1 MSSVLTGRH
10 VGGGGGKGGGGLGWV
25 SGQSGSEFFFLA
37 RGVKVHDPNDPKV
50 GVVGGGAYAPAPHA
64 PSPAAG
70 HPYNPYCPV
79 SWLPALGRLEHLLT
93 VFTAIT
99 F

>member
-1 MSSVLTGRH
+1 M
-10 VGGGGGKGGGGLGWV
+10 
-25 SGQSGSEFFFLA
+25 A

-79 SWLPALGRLEHLLT
+79 SWLPALGRSEHLLKK
-93 VFTAIT
+93 T
-99 F
+99 FGRSFVVVNIIL

>member
-1 MSSVLTGRH
+1 M
-10 VGGGGGKGGGGLGWV
+10 
-25 SGQSGSEFFFLA
+25 A

-79 SWLPALGRLEHLLT
+79 SWLPALGRSEHLLT
-93 VFTAIT
+93 VITAFGMKPHKASLTQCEYRVI
-99 F
+99 FRICFAC

>member
-1 MSSVLTGRH
+1 M
-10 VGGGGGKGGGGLGWV
+10 
-25 SGQSGSEFFFLA
+25 A

-93 VFTAIT
+93 LWLIT
-99 F
+99 FSNCRKRVVQKVLDQFVSENCLN

>member
-1 MSSVLTGRH
+1 M
-10 VGGGGGKGGGGLGWV
+10 
-25 SGQSGSEFFFLA
+25 A

-79 SWLPALGRLEHLLT
+79 SWLPALGRSEHLLMGCW
-93 VFTAIT
+93 AARSAAGRHS
-99 F
+99 

>member
-1 MSSVLTGRH
+1 MGGSRSSLA
-10 VGGGGGKGGGGLGWV
+10 L
-25 SGQSGSEFFFLA
+25 SFFLA

-79 SWLPALGRLEHLLT
+79 SWLPALGRSEHLLT
-93 VFTAIT
+93 KSCILAKLGHSFEFV
-99 F
+99 

>member
-1 MSSVLTGRH
+1 M
-10 VGGGGGKGGGGLGWV
+10 
-25 SGQSGSEFFFLA
+25 A

-79 SWLPALGRLEHLLT
+79 SWLPALGRSEHLLT
-93 VFTAIT
+93 FLLLCDTTSSENSRNSENFEICTLVSIVRHATIRMRGKG
-99 F
+99 